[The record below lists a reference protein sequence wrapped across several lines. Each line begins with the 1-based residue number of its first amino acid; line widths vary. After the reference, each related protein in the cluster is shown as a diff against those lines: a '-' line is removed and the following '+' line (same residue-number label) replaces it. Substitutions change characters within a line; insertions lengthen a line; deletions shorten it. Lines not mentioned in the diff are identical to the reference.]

1 MPKRHLS
8 LILLLISAAVL
19 LMAYQGRKGRPLRP
33 LGFVPGLMHTVNDRV
48 DRTGESFRRISSL
61 LTTGPEDIAALK
73 EEIDRLKSEN
83 QRLTEETIEAGRLRG
98 LLSLRERQSGYI
110 TTARVVSRGS
120 EPWSNI
126 VTIDKGEKDLIR
138 KDMVAV
144 TANGLAGKVD
154 EVYDYYATVIL
165 IDDARFRAGAR
176 LQASR
181 VEGIFSGRGSVPG
194 RLDFVRGG
202 APVKVGEIVITSGLD
217 GLFPPGLSIGY
228 VSKVSSKDRL
238 FQEIA
243 VSPFVDTRRLEEV
256 AVLAR

>member
-8 LILLLISAAVL
+8 LILLLIAVAVL
-19 LMAYQGRKGRPLRP
+19 LMAYQARLGRPLRP
-33 LGFVPGLMHTVNDRV
+33 LGFVSTFMHVVNDRV
-48 DRTGESFRRISSL
+48 DRTGASLKRISGL

-73 EEIDRLKSEN
+73 KEMDRLRLEN
-83 QRLTEETIEAGRLRG
+83 QSLKEDTIEIGRLRE
-98 LLSLRERQSGYI
+98 LLSLRERQYGYL
-110 TTARVVSRGS
+110 TSARVVSRGS

-138 KDMVAV
+138 KDMTVV
-144 TANGLAGKVD
+144 TANGLAGKVK
-154 EVYDYYATVIL
+154 EVYDSYAMALL

-181 VEGIFSGRGSVPG
+181 VEGIFSGRGAGPG

-202 APVKVGEIVITSGLD
+202 VPVKVGEIVVTSGLD
-217 GLFPPGLSIGY
+217 GLFPAGLSIGY
-228 VSKVSSKDRL
+228 VSKVSWKDRL